1 VTCSTTDPNPIFS
14 IVRMFD
20 QTISSTRSSRENYLD
35 VLGLCLTTSD
45 DCQTRVVYL
54 SSNCVRISSFFETL
68 RLDVCHSAR
77 LPGSAAPTGGGA
89 AALRLELNDQTF
101 THHASI
107 RHSISFEDAR
117 RHRLFPYVDL
127 RRDRARQ
134 RLLLRCQAKQDDLRR

>member
-1 VTCSTTDPNPIFS
+1 
-14 IVRMFD
+14 M
-20 QTISSTRSSRENYLD
+20 YYAY
-35 VLGLCLTTSD
+35 VLPPSD
-45 DCQTRVVYL
+45 DCQTRIVYL
-54 SSNCVRISSFFETL
+54 LSNCVRVSSFFKTL
-68 RLDVCHSAR
+68 RLVVCHSAR

-134 RLLLRCQAKQDDLRR
+134 KLLLRRQAKPDDLRRRRWRLSIYSYSQRQERRSMSTICR